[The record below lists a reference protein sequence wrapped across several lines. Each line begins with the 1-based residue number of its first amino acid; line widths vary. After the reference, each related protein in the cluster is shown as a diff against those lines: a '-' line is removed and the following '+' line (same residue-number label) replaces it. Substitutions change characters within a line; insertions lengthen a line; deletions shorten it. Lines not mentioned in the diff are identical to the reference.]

1 MIRILPMV
9 PIYYFEIFIMKAI
22 YYLYK
27 RLLSILKNIYSDIT
41 KPTSFIKGDD
51 FETFLRKKIYTYPQY
66 ELVMKTH
73 SYTSNQGDYIE
84 MTKYPDYLFR
94 DKDGKEFYVEAKYRA
109 TTFREKLDW
118 CKPYQ
123 LERYKQ
129 IAQTKKVFIAIGLG
143 GRPKY
148 PKRLFILPMEKV
160 NYPSLY
166 EREYLQYER
175 LVPKRNLLERAKD
188 VLYS

>member
-1 MIRILPMV
+1 
-9 PIYYFEIFIMKAI
+9 MKFI

-27 RLLSILKNIYSDIT
+27 RLLSVCKSLYQDIS

-51 FETFLRKKIYTYPQY
+51 FEAFLRKRIYTYPQY

-73 SYTSNQGDYIE
+73 SYHSNKGDYIE

-94 DKDGKEFYVEAKYRA
+94 DSDGVEFYVEAKYRA
-109 TTFREKLDW
+109 TTFKEKLAW

-148 PKRLFILPMEKV
+148 PKRLFILPLEKV
-160 NYPSLY
+160 NYPALY
-166 EREYLQYER
+166 ESEYLPYER
-175 LVPKRNLLERAKD
+175 PVPKRNLLERAKD
-188 VLYS
+188 VLYG

>member
-1 MIRILPMV
+1 MVFRCILARNT
-9 PIYYFEIFIMKAI
+9 FGCRMKFV

-27 RLLSILKNIYSDIT
+27 RLLSITKNTFQDLT
-41 KPTSFIKGDD
+41 KPTSFIKGDE
-51 FETFLRKKIYTYPQY
+51 FESFLRKKIYSYPQY

-73 SYTSNQGDYIE
+73 SYQSNRGDYIE

-94 DKDGKEFYVEAKYRA
+94 DKDGVEFYVEAKYRA
-109 TTFREKLDW
+109 ATFKEKLDW

-123 LERYKQ
+123 FERYKQ
-129 IAQTKKVFIAIGLG
+129 IAQTKKVLIAIGLG

-148 PKRLFILPMEKV
+148 PKRLFIIPLEGV

-166 EREYLQYER
+166 EREYLPYER
-175 LVPKRNLLERAKD
+175 PVPERNILERAKD
-188 VLYS
+188 LVYG